1 MQLSKVLLIFLV
13 VIGIIMIVMGVKANI
28 KPPILT
34 GIGFFIITYLF
45 YKK

>member
-1 MQLSKVLLIFLV
+1 MQLSKVLLILLA
-13 VIGIIMIVMGVKANI
+13 VIGITMIVMGAKANI

-34 GIGFFIITYLF
+34 GVGFFIIAYLF